1 MSTIFLTVVAT
12 LAGTVWLLT
21 GAAYS
26 FWKRRL
32 AHALAQLGAL
42 ALIGHLALIALAW
55 AGAAQDD
62 WSAPSIP
69 AELRWLAEPASQLPT
84 WFFNLSAWA
93 AIILL
98 MASALTDAV
107 QQYRARQR

>member
-1 MSTIFLTVVAT
+1 MSTMSLTIIAI
-12 LAGTVWLLT
+12 LAGLGWFLA

-26 FWKRRL
+26 LWRHRVS
-32 AHALAQLGAL
+32 HALAQLGAL